1 MIWTV
6 TYRDERGER
15 NVIEIEAADRN
26 ALFDELRRRGIS
38 AISVAEGKPRRKI
51 RMDKAVYSG
60 RTSRSS
66 RVLYGGI
73 VGIIVIAASIGVWL
87 YLSSGK
93 TRPPTPRATTKTAVS
108 TAQKASASQ
117 RSKPTAQFVPFNR
130 VEAVSNP
137 NARHYKGVE
146 VVASSA
152 TTNSI
157 DGAIVERLKLADGR
171 TVKVVTLPKPL
182 FENPSDQ
189 LIAMA
194 LSSQPGQS
202 VAPMPVDAN
211 VEQAFLDSLLSP
223 IKINEDDPDNVK
235 EIKANVIEA
244 RAYIADEVKA
254 GKSVREV
261 LEAYQRQMN
270 DIADRHLMA
279 VQEMQKIKAE
289 YGIEA
294 AREFAVRVNEAFC
307 ARGVPEINVPG
318 DNEHH
323 RSGIK

>member
-26 ALFDELRRRGIS
+26 ALFDELKRRGIS
-38 AISVAEGKPRRKI
+38 AVSVAEGKASRKGRRNI
-51 RMDKAVYSG
+51 TTNSG
-60 RTSRSS
+60 RNSRSS
-66 RVLYGGI
+66 RVLYGAI
-73 VGIIVIAASIGVWL
+73 AVLIVIAGSIGTWL
-87 YLSSGK
+87 YLSTGK
-93 TRPPTPRATTKTAVS
+93 NQPPATKTPTKTVIPSVQKAPTTQRNKL
-108 TAQKASASQ
+108 TAQSA
-117 RSKPTAQFVPFNR
+117 PTNR
-130 VEAVSNP
+130 VESVSNP

-146 VVASSA
+146 VVSASAS
-152 TTNSI
+152 TNSI

-171 TVKVVTLPKPL
+171 TVKVVSLPKPL

-194 LSSQPGQS
+194 LSSQPGQA
-202 VAPMPVDAN
+202 VAPMPIDAN

-223 IKINEDDPDNVK
+223 IKINEDDSDNVK

-294 AREFAVRVNEAFC
+294 AREFAVRVNEAFR